1 MQTDKRLID
10 ANAAIDTI
18 KAKARNAVMTIK
30 GVLSIIES
38 APVYD
43 AVPVVRCVE
52 CVHSKEENWIDSD
65 CRLCTFWGRIMEC
78 DGFCHKGA
86 KMDGGSEG

>member
-1 MQTDKRLID
+1 MSDVRPID
-10 ANAAIDTI
+10 ANDAISTI
-18 KAKARNAVMTIK
+18 KAKARNEVITTK

-43 AVPVVRCVE
+43 AVPVVRCVD

-65 CRLCTFWGRIMEC
+65 CRLCTFWGRIVEC
-78 DGFCHKGA
+78 DGFCHMGA
-86 KMDGGSEG
+86 KMNGGE

>member
-10 ANAAIDTI
+10 ANDAINTI
-18 KAKARNAVMTIK
+18 KAKARNEVMALK
-30 GVLSIIES
+30 SVLSLIES
-38 APVYD
+38 APAYD
-43 AVPVVRCVE
+43 AVPVVRCGD

-65 CRLCTFWGRIMEC
+65 CRLCMFWGRIMEC

-86 KMDGGSEG
+86 KMDIPSP